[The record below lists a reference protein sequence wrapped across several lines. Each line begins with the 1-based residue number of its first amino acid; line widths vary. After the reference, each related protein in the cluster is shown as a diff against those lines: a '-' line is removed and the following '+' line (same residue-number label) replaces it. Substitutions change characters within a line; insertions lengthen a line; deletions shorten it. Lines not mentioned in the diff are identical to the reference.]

1 VLRYFAGHWRLP
13 IQAAHHNPLTRFKED
28 WIDIGMVRNELGVRM
43 KKESYVYVWQVIIYG
58 SSKVKTRNKRIKKT
72 K

>member
-1 VLRYFAGHWRLP
+1 
-13 IQAAHHNPLTRFKED
+13 
-28 WIDIGMVRNELGVRM
+28 MVRNELGVRM

-58 SSKVKTRNKRIKKT
+58 SSKVETRNKRIKKM